1 MKSTKLFNLM
11 ATLFC
16 MVMLVFTVACDN
28 GNGGNGGASFDDC
41 DQVAEEIVLSDG
53 EWTVKGVMVS
63 EEEGASSEVTMQA
76 TVESNEYTFTSGTY
90 TTTMDF
96 AVMFED
102 SPEALEMFNSLSD
115 AQKNAMFL
123 EGADLQEGT
132 SVTWNGTKVTMS
144 GSIPEE
150 ELAGYKEEFDFDSLF
165 DSDCVVKT
173 NADNTKYVITY
184 EEAGY
189 KEEYFI
195 SKN

>member
-41 DQVAEEIVLSDG
+41 DKIAEEIVLSDG
-53 EWTVKGVMVS
+53 EWTLKAVMVS
-63 EEEGASSEVTMQA
+63 EEEGTAEITLQA
-76 TVESNEYTFTSGTY
+76 TVENNEYTFTSGTL
-90 TTTMDF
+90 TATMDF

-115 AQKNAMFL
+115 AEKNEMFL
-123 EGADLQEGT
+123 EDADLQEGT
-132 SVTWNGTKVTMS
+132 SVTWNGTKATMS
-144 GSIPEE
+144 ASIPEE
-150 ELAGYKEEFDFDSLF
+150 ELAGYKEDLDFDSLPEEF
-165 DSDCVVKT
+165 IVKT
-173 NADNTKYVITY
+173 NADNTKYVISY
-184 EEAGY
+184 EEEGY

>member
-41 DQVAEEIVLSDG
+41 DRIAEEIVLSDG
-53 EWTVKGVMVS
+53 EWTLKGVMVS
-63 EEEGASSEVTMQA
+63 KEEGMSSEITMQA
-76 TVESNEYTFTSGTY
+76 TVENNEYIFTSGTL
-90 TTTMDF
+90 TATMDF

-115 AQKNAMFL
+115 EQKNEMFL
-123 EGADLQEGT
+123 EDADLQEGT

-144 GSIPEE
+144 ASIPEE
-150 ELAGYKEEFDFDSLF
+150 ELVEYKEDLDFDSLPEEF
-165 DSDCVVKT
+165 IVKT
-173 NADNTKYVITY
+173 NADNTKYVISY
-184 EEAGY
+184 EEEGY